1 MTPELRRAITELDHC
16 LALLD
21 GEAQTNNAFYLEP
34 SLAVIDYCRTIVL
47 LAKQEDDSIV
57 RLGKGITS

>member
-1 MTPELRRAITELDHC
+1 MTTELRRAIAELDHC

-21 GEAQTNNAFYLEP
+21 DEAQAANAFYLEP
-34 SLAVIDYCRTIVL
+34 SLAVIDYCRTIIL

-57 RLGKGITS
+57 RVGRELV